1 MRNLVPFVQFK
12 KREKYPCKSVTLSKV
27 ARFSLQLYCRV
38 SAGSGK
44 AGKAGRRADFG
55 KWAGKTYTFR
65 CPEAGKAGK
74 KYTLDIKL
82 A

>member
-1 MRNLVPFVQFK
+1 MITQNGPSRVFYFWKNKYRN
-12 KREKYPCKSVTLSKV
+12 
-27 ARFSLQLYCRV
+27 RV
-38 SAGSGK
+38 STGAGK
-44 AGKAGRRADFG
+44 AGKRADFG
-55 KWAGKTYTFR
+55 KWAGKAGKTYTFR

>member
-1 MRNLVPFVQFK
+1 MLNVKPV
-12 KREKYPCKSVTLSKV
+12 KYVFLDTGQPDTVEAILK
-27 ARFSLQLYCRV
+27 QYYRV
-38 SAGSGK
+38 FTG
-44 AGKAGRRADFG
+44 AGKD
-55 KWAGKTYTFR
+55 GKTYSFS